1 MKIKK
6 DGKNEE
12 LNFKE
17 QYKRIGGKNLS
28 IEQKKPLNEAVLKEG
43 THYIK
48 TDRFGEIGIIVEEN
62 VTISDKTESLNIQI
76 NYAGG
81 SAGKLGSF
89 LIEGQLEPGGDLKP
103 KSKAQVKFKKGKTQ
117 VTLP

>member
-1 MKIKK
+1 M
-6 DGKNEE
+6 
-12 LNFKE
+12 
-17 QYKRIGGKNLS
+17 
-28 IEQKKPLNEAVLKEG
+28 NEAVLKEG